1 VLKRSINWM
10 EVGMR
15 RWHGEWILLVM
26 CFFLASAVSARA
38 ATYTL
43 TCEPTRGDA
52 INIVLTGFNF
62 KVMGGSEASPTGAA
76 ATSRRSNFELSIRL
90 DMNKDYELLV
100 SMAED
105 NEEFRSCKLTDGG
118 VSGGATAT
126 DNWNQMSAKNKNSKV
141 KNNAAA
147 PASSGAFEW
156 ILTNATITSV
166 SAIGS
171 ENASGAAEN
180 SVQATIEAQK
190 FSFTM

>member
-1 VLKRSINWM
+1 M
-10 EVGMR
+10 EVGMKR
-15 RWHGEWILLVM
+15 SNGFWVLLVM
-26 CFFLASAVSARA
+26 CLLWGSAMSARA

-43 TCEPTRGDA
+43 ACESTRGDA
-52 INIVLTGFNF
+52 VNLVLTGFNF
-62 KVMGGSEASPTGAA
+62 KVMGSTETPTGAA
-76 ATSRRSNFELSIRL
+76 ATARRSNFELSIRL
-90 DMNKDYELLV
+90 DLNKDYDLLV

-118 VSGGATAT
+118 VSGGIAAT
-126 DNWNQMSAKNKNSKV
+126 DNWNQATAKGKNAKV

-166 SAIGS
+166 SAIGN
-171 ENASGAAEN
+171 ENASGAAES

>member
-1 VLKRSINWM
+1 M
-10 EVGMR
+10 EVGMER
-15 RWHGEWILLVM
+15 RKGFWVLLVV
-26 CFFLASAVSARA
+26 CLFAGSASGARA

-62 KVMGGSEASPTGAA
+62 KVMGNTESATGSGAA
-76 ATSRRSNFELSIRL
+76 AARRSNFELSIRL

-100 SMAED
+100 SMAEN

-118 VSGGATAT
+118 VTGGVAAT
-126 DNWNQMSAKNKNSKV
+126 DNWNQAATKGKNAKKN
-141 KNNAAA
+141 AA
-147 PASSGAFEW
+147 PAATSNGAFEW
-156 ILTNATITSV
+156 ILSNAVITSV
-166 SAIGS
+166 SAIGG
-171 ENASGAAEN
+171 ENASGAAES

>member
-1 VLKRSINWM
+1 
-10 EVGMR
+10 
-15 RWHGEWILLVM
+15 M
-26 CFFLASAVSARA
+26 CLGLGAAMSAQA

-62 KVMGGSEASPTGAA
+62 KVLGSNNDA
-76 ATSRRSNFELSIRL
+76 ATGSAATARRSNFELSIRL
-90 DMNKDYELLV
+90 DLNKDYELLV
-100 SMAED
+100 SMAEN
-105 NEEFRSCKLTDGG
+105 NEEFRSCKLTDAG
-118 VSGGATAT
+118 VSGGITAT
-126 DNWNQMSAKNKNSKV
+126 DDWNQMSAKSKNNAKA

-166 SAIGS
+166 SAIGN
-171 ENASGAAEN
+171 ENASGAPE
-180 SVQATIEAQK
+180 SLVQATIEAQK